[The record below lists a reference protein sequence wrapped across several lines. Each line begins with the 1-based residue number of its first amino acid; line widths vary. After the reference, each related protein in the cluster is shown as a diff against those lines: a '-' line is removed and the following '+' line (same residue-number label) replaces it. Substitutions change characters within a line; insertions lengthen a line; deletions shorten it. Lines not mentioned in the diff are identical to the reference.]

1 MTKKNENKKAEV
13 KVDAKVDAKAKTE
26 TKTPVKTFTPPRGVD
41 KKVYAEALS
50 TIRLGK
56 KENKTDDEV
65 KALILTGGV
74 PFNKINAIFQKAS
87 IDLGYIEDPK
97 AVKEN
102 IDKEVASA
110 EIKFDMTR
118 EQLDE
123 IAEKITKK
131 IKGATEAKVLSS
143 MRKLF
148 KDNKKKFPAVI
159 REKKGR
165 MGVVNQTLIDVFAK
179 NKEATK
185 KDLFE
190 ALKKVTKNEKNASD
204 YTEAWYK
211 VCWAL
216 SHGKTSDEALKKV
229 VSN

>member
-13 KVDAKVDAKAKTE
+13 KVDAKAKTE
-26 TKTPVKTFTPPRGVD
+26 TKNPVKTFTPPRGVD

-97 AVKEN
+97 VVRQDIDAKVAEIEKKFN
-102 IDKEVASA
+102 IDT
-110 EIKFDMTR
+110 ITR
-118 EQLDE
+118 EAIDNYVSE
-123 IAEKITKK
+123 VVEKIA
-131 IKGATEAKVLSS
+131 GATEAKVLASI
-143 MRKLF
+143 RKIF
-148 KDNKKKFPAVI
+148 KDNKKKFPAVV

-179 NKEATK
+179 NKEASKT
-185 KDLFE
+185 DLFN